1 MNQLSK
7 NAELK
12 GICTILGLQFEKSY
26 ATAEERNELRY
37 GHVMLMTDQDAD
49 GSHIKGVWGVK
60 IFSRH
65 RFFCVSSWSSF

>member
-1 MNQLSK
+1 MAQFLNVRNVSVNQLAN

-12 GICTILGLQFEKSY
+12 GICAILGLQFEKSY

-49 GSHIKGVWGVK
+49 GSHIKGVLCLCRY
-60 IFSRH
+60 F
-65 RFFCVSSWSSF
+65 